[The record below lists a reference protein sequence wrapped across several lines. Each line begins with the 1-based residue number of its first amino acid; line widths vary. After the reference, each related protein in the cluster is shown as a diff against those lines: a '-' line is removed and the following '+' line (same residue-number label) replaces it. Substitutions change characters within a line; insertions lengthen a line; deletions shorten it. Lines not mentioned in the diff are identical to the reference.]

1 MKTKFAAL
9 ILLTF
14 AFFLFANM
22 ASGQTGKT
30 ALLLIDIQ
38 YFYFE
43 GGSSALV
50 DPLPASV
57 NAAKLLSSFRERGN
71 LVVHVKH
78 GEGQQSDIHE
88 NVKPLDSEKV
98 IVKNEVNSFLNT
110 DLHEYLKTN
119 QIDSLVLCGMQ
130 THMCLEA
137 ATRAAADFGF
147 NCTVIGDACATK
159 DLKFGDKVIKAE
171 DVHYSTLATF
181 KPYAKV
187 LNTDAYLKNG
197 L

>member
-1 MKTKFAAL
+1 ML
-9 ILLTF
+9 VL
-14 AFFLFANM
+14 AFIMLANV
-22 ASGQTGKT
+22 AFGQTGKT

-57 NAAKLLSSFRERGN
+57 NAAKLLSSFREKGN

-78 GEGQQSDIHE
+78 GEGPQSDIHE

-147 NCTVIGDACATK
+147 SCTVIGDACATK

-187 LNTDAYLKNG
+187 LNTDEYLKNG
-197 L
+197 E

>member
-1 MKTKFAAL
+1 MKTKFTAL

-14 AFFLFANM
+14 AFFLSANV
-22 ASGQTGKT
+22 AFGQTGKT

-43 GGSSALV
+43 GGSSALENPV
-50 DPLPASV
+50 PASL
-57 NAAKLLSSFRERGN
+57 NAAKLLSHFREKGD

-78 GEGQQSDIHE
+78 GDGPQSEIHE
-88 NVKPLDSEKV
+88 NVKPLTVEK
-98 IVKNEVNSFLNT
+98 IFVKHEVNSFLNT
-110 DLHEYLKTN
+110 GLLEYLKAN
-119 QIDSLVLCGMQ
+119 NIENLVLCGMQ

-147 NCTVIGDACATK
+147 TCTVIGDACATK
-159 DLKFGDKVIKAE
+159 DLVFGDKVIKAE

-187 LNTDAYLKNG
+187 LNTDDYLKNG